1 MLVRNIINILPL
13 VDRVMLNYY
22 TQRKKISPSMGR
34 LPHAG
39 KHISRDEVE
48 GAIFFG
54 VW

>member
-1 MLVRNIINILPL
+1 MLIRNIINILPL
-13 VDRVMLNYY
+13 VDRVMLNYH
-22 TQRKKISPSMGR
+22 TLGKKISPSTGR

-48 GAIFFG
+48 GDIFFG